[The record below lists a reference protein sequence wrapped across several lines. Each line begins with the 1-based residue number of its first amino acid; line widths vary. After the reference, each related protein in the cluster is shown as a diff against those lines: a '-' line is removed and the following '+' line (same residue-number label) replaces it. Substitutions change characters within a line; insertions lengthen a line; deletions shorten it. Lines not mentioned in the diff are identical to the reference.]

1 MNVSQLLSVSY
12 CLSVSQSISQSVSDS
27 WCFVFL
33 SSINTALKENVGNTV
48 IKEDDDPETSV
59 PMLYD
64 YNRWNCLVLVN

>member
-1 MNVSQLLSVSY
+1 MSVSY
-12 CLSVSQSISQSVSDS
+12 CLSVSQSVSQSISQSVSDS
-27 WCFVFL
+27 WCFFL